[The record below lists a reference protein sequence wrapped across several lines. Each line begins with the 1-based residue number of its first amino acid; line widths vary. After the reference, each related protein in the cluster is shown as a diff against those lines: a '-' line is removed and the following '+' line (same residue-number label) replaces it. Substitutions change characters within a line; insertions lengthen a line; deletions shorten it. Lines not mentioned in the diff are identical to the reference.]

1 MTEILICSENN
12 DFIKKKLKEIFPD
25 NFSNWE
31 ELPLG
36 NIDLIISNN
45 DESFHVYSSTII
57 PLNNCFDEIIID
69 PKLQD
74 KENK

>member
-57 PLNNCFDEIIID
+57 SLNNCFDEIIID